1 MSEKRIQLRIVTP
14 DKVVIDSPVEAIG
27 ALGSEGAFTALPGHL
42 PFLTDLKPGL
52 LWYKADGQTKELAVS
67 GGFIEIEPD
76 RANVLADSAEYTDE
90 IDVERAQRALKRAEE
105 HLIRAKEMAQAEKSG
120 VCEVCYIDINRAT
133 LSMNR
138 AATRIK
144 LATGKIHHR

>member
-1 MSEKRIQLRIVTP
+1 MSDKRLQLRIVTP
-14 DKVVIDSPVEAIG
+14 DQVVIDAPVEAVG

-52 LWYKADGQTKELAVS
+52 LWYRVGGETRELAVS

-76 RANVLADSAEYTDE
+76 KANVLADSAEYLED
-90 IDVERAQRALKRAEE
+90 IDIERAQKALKRAEE
-105 HLIRAKEMAQAEKSG
+105 RLAKAKADAQDAESG
-120 VCEVCYIDINRAT
+120 KLVDISRAT
-133 LSMNR
+133 FSMNK

-144 LATGKIHHR
+144 LAARKVNR